1 MKKSLLIVLVLGFFC
16 IISIPQESV
25 EADSHLPFPN
35 LVNELFRS
43 GGNGSKMNIV
53 IIGDGFLANTAPGVG
68 DQATFDNF
76 VDNTVMDIFNKDLFE
91 ETKNAFNVYSINLI
105 SNETGVTQVTQNPTS
120 PGGTPGVAGGGIT
133 SDSDGDGIAA
143 ALDTV
148 LGYEYSG
155 DWNRCWMEGGSTSTG
170 VSSNTAE
177 TTLLNFLV
185 PQWDYAIVILNETG
199 FGACASGN
207 TFRMTLGTSWPVVGH
222 EFGHSIGGLGDEY
235 ITAANNF
242 TGAEPAVPNLTIN
255 TTRNTLK
262 WGNFVDPNTAIQ
274 SPWLTNGVPGSFSP
288 IACGGLDPV
297 EDAGVFLGA
306 TRGTTS
312 FSTGIWRA
320 HCNDRMTSNSP
331 PYGAVNY
338 NSFRQSV
345 DPFHDYTYDNSYVGD
360 FNGDNK
366 DDLVLHNDN
375 SLALY
380 VSTGSE
386 LELDWIATPKITHW
400 EFKSGDKFYVGDFS
414 GDGLDDLF
422 VVNHTGWHVGS
433 PDNPVSVMG
442 MLRSTGSGFVL
453 ENRFDDTLPGWD
465 SMKSNDEFFVADFNG
480 DGLDD
485 LFVFNGAIGVDW
497 DIAYLQMLKS
507 TGKGIYSGHNH
518 RSGLEHVKR
527 YDDTLPGWDSMKS
540 HDKFFVADID
550 GDGLEELYV
559 FNGAIGIDWE
569 MGYLQLLKSTATSLQ
584 HVKRYDDIITPHY
597 SFNTFHWKF
606 TSNDQFYVA
615 DFDGD
620 GDDDLYLFNGHDWD
634 HEYLYMLRSDGTF
647 LKRANIYEDIIQT
660 IGWKTTWTMRRNDQW
675 FVADVKADGKED
687 LYVYNN
693 ADPEIKSHDGLS
705 WAEEYLGIL
714 RSTGGDLEAK
724 WHGDWIGNWNLS
736 LNDKFLV
743 ANFNG
748 MAGWED
754 LLVRNS
760 DWFGMLRSHSNS
772 LQLNSIYPDWIHN
785 HNFHSLG
792 WW

>member
-43 GGNGSKMNIV
+43 GNSGSKVNLV
-53 IIGDGFLANTAPGVG
+53 IIGDGFQAGA
-68 DQATFDNF
+68 DQVTFDAF

-120 PGGTPGVAGGGIT
+120 LGGTPGVAGGGIT

-177 TTLLNFLV
+177 TNLLNFLV
-185 PQWDYAIVILNETG
+185 PQWDYAIVILNESG

-207 TFRMTLGTSWPVVGH
+207 IFRMTLGTTWSVVGH

-235 ITAANNF
+235 IASAGTY
-242 TGAEPAVPNLTIN
+242 TGGEPSRPNLTISN
-255 TTRNTLK
+255 NRNTIK
-262 WGNFVDPNTAIQ
+262 WGDGGLGFVDPNTAI
-274 SPWLTNGVPGSFSP
+274 PTPFTLTGLNAT
-288 IACGGLDPV
+288 ACGGLDPV
-297 EDAGVFLGA
+297 EDAGVFAGG
-306 TRGTTS
+306 TRGTGSWTN
-312 FSTGIWRA
+312 GIFRA
-320 HCNDRMTSNSP
+320 HCNDRMDSNRP

-338 NSFRQSV
+338 YLMRTAI
-345 DPFHDYTYDNSYVGD
+345 DPFHDYDFDNSYVGD

-386 LELDWIATPKITHW
+386 LELDWIATPKITNW

-422 VVNHTGWHVGS
+422 VVNHTGWHDGS
-433 PDNPVSVMG
+433 PDNPVSVIG

-518 RSGLEHVKR
+518 RSGLDHVKR

-550 GDGLEELYV
+550 GDGLEEIYV
-559 FNGAIGIDWE
+559 FNGLDWDT
-569 MGYLQLLKSTATSLQ
+569 GYLHLLKSTGAALSSL
-584 HVKRYDDIITPHY
+584 
-597 SFNTFHWKF
+597 
-606 TSNDQFYVA
+606 
-615 DFDGD
+615 
-620 GDDDLYLFNGHDWD
+620 
-634 HEYLYMLRSDGTF
+634 SDMTIWLLPIGT
-647 LKRANIYEDIIQT
+647 
-660 IGWKTTWTMRRNDQW
+660 
-675 FVADVKADGKED
+675 
-687 LYVYNN
+687 
-693 ADPEIKSHDGLS
+693 
-705 WAEEYLGIL
+705 
-714 RSTGGDLEAK
+714 
-724 WHGDWIGNWNLS
+724 
-736 LNDKFLV
+736 
-743 ANFNG
+743 
-748 MAGWED
+748 
-754 LLVRNS
+754 
-760 DWFGMLRSHSNS
+760 
-772 LQLNSIYPDWIHN
+772 
-785 HNFHSLG
+785 
-792 WW
+792 

>member
-1 MKKSLLIVLVLGFFC
+1 MKKSLLIVLVLGFLC
-16 IISIPQESV
+16 IISIPQESIK
-25 EADSHLPFPN
+25 ADSHLPFPN

-76 VDNTVMDIFNKDLFE
+76 VDTNVMEIFNNDLFE
-91 ETKNAFNVYSINLI
+91 ETKNAFNVYSINLV
-105 SNETGVTQVTQNPTS
+105 SNEQGVTQVTPNTIPNNNAT
-120 PGGTPGVAGGGIT
+120 GGAFT
-133 SDSDGDGIAA
+133 DDLDGDGIFEAR
-143 ALDTV
+143 DTA

-155 DWNRCWMEGGSTSTG
+155 DWNRCWLEFGP
-170 VSSNTAE
+170 NTLATE
-177 TTLLNFLV
+177 TNVLNTLV

-199 FGACASGN
+199 FGACALGN
-207 TFRMTLGTSWPVVGH
+207 TFRMTMNAGSTWQVAGH
-222 EFGHSIGGLGDEY
+222 ELGHSIGGLGDEY
-235 ITAANNF
+235 IASAGNYLGVEP
-242 TGAEPAVPNLTIN
+242 GAPNLTIN
-255 TTRNTLK
+255 NNRNTIK
-262 WGNFVDPNTAIQ
+262 WGDGGLGFVDPNTAI
-274 SPWLTNGVPGSFSP
+274 PTPFTLNAFLNAGP
-288 IACGGLDPV
+288 CGGLDPV
-297 EDAGVFLGA
+297 EDAGVFAGGTIGA
-306 TRGTTS
+306 GSWTN
-312 FSTGIWRA
+312 GIFRA
-320 HCNDRMTSNSP
+320 HCNDRMNTNNP

-338 NSFRQSV
+338 NLMRTAI
-345 DPFHDYTYDNSYVGD
+345 DPFHDYDFDNSYVGD

-366 DDLVLHNDN
+366 DDLVLHNGN
-375 SLALY
+375 SLGLY

-386 LELDWIATPKITHW
+386 LELDWIATPKIANW

-422 VVNHTGWHVGS
+422 VVNHTGWKNGS
-433 PDNPVSVMG
+433 TDKPHTLLG

-507 TGKGIYSGHNH
+507 TGKGLYSGHNH

-540 HDKFFVADID
+540 HDEFFVADIG

-559 FNGAIGIDWE
+559 FNGAIGIDWK

-584 HVKRYDDIITPHY
+584 YVKRYDDIITPHY

-660 IGWKTTWTMRRNDQW
+660 IGWKTTWTMSRNDQW
-675 FVADVKADGKED
+675 FVADIDGNGMED

-693 ADPEIKSHDGLS
+693 ADPDIPSHNGMHMDM
-705 WAEEYLGIL
+705 EYLGIL
-714 RSTGGDLEAK
+714 RSTGGDLEAQ
-724 WHGDWIGNWNLS
+724 WQGDLVGNWDMG

-748 MAGWED
+748 VYGLNPGWDD
-754 LLVRNS
+754 LFVFDT
-760 DWFGMLRSHSNS
+760 DWFGMLRSHQDSV
-772 LQLNSIYPDWIHN
+772 QLNSIYPDWIHN
-785 HNFHSLG
+785 HNYHNLG

>member
-177 TTLLNFLV
+177 TNLLNFLV
-185 PQWDYAIVILNETG
+185 PQWDYAIVILNEPG
-199 FGACASGN
+199 NGACASGN
-207 TFRMTLGTSWPVVGH
+207 IFRMTLGTSWPVVGH

-235 ITAANNF
+235 IASGGTY
-242 TGAEPAVPNLTIN
+242 TGGEPSRPNLTISN
-255 TTRNTLK
+255 NRNTIK
-262 WGNFVDPNTAIQ
+262 WGDGGLGFVDPNT
-274 SPWLTNGVPGSFSP
+274 P
-288 IACGGLDPV
+288 IPTVLVQLLDPV
-297 EDAGVFLGA
+297 EDAGVFAGA
-306 TRGTTS
+306 TLGQGSWTN
-312 FSTGIWRA
+312 GIFRA
-320 HCNDRMTSNSP
+320 HFNDRMTSNSP

-338 NSFRQSV
+338 NLMRTAI
-345 DPFHDYTYDNSYVGD
+345 DPFHDYDFDNSYVGD

-366 DDLVLHNDN
+366 DDLVLHNAN

-386 LELDWIATPKITHW
+386 LELDWIATPKITKNGWNW

-422 VVNHTGWHVGS
+422 VVNHTGWTKGK
-433 PDNPVSVMG
+433 DNPISLFG

-507 TGKGIYSGHNH
+507 TGNGLYSGDSH

-540 HDKFFVADID
+540 HDEFFVADID

-660 IGWKTTWTMRRNDQW
+660 IGWKTTWTMSRNDQW
-675 FVADVKADGKED
+675 FVADIDGNGMED

-693 ADPEIKSHDGLS
+693 ADPDIPSHNGMHMDM
-705 WAEEYLGIL
+705 EYLGIL